1 MASMMKLDRKKL
13 RYVINFGIAPFF
25 QDILKEEVASSEWF
39 KTCFD
44 ESLNKTIQECEVYLA
59 VRYWDNANDKVQ
71 VRFWNLRFL
80 GHTTTHN
87 LVTSFTDGLSGFDL
101 SKQIHVSIDGPSV
114 NWKSYNEITKLREES
129 GLSKLINIGSC
140 NFHAVP
146 GALKS
151 GAE

>member
-1 MASMMKLDRKKL
+1 M
-13 RYVINFGIAPFF
+13 
-25 QDILKEEVASSEWF
+25 
-39 KTCFD
+39 
-44 ESLNKTIQECEVYLA
+44 
-59 VRYWDNANDKVQ
+59 
-71 VRFWNLRFL
+71 RFWNSRFL

-114 NWKSYNEITKLREES
+114 NWKFYIEITKLREES

-140 NFHAVP
+140 NFHAVH
-146 GALKS
+146 GALNS